1 MISPNPTSPALAP
14 QAPQPTG
21 KPARRGLR
29 VAIVVIV
36 LLAVIS
42 AVASTAPST
51 ISSASHAYYP
61 KPVLG
66 TITLSGINGSN
77 IPIDQAIQFSVQVEA
92 GRDLSYLWDFGDNS
106 GSTAAN
112 PTHTYTQFA
121 AGLSVNVTVT
131 DPIGQ
136 TATAALSS
144 LTVLPPPPTASFV
157 IDNQGCDSFSG
168 TCVVFVDGSGSQ
180 AGDPSVQ
187 LSYAWD
193 WGDGTSDPPSGDAFS
208 EHQYSQAGTYPIR
221 LTVTDQFGQSAET
234 EQSVTFTALVTATF
248 SITGSTCDPN
258 AQVCTV
264 SVDAAGSTG
273 QGSLIYSWD
282 WGDGTTDRTSTP
294 QAQHNYPYQTGVSYT
309 ITLTVI
315 DSTGQSA
322 TYQQTVTF

>member
-1 MISPNPTSPALAP
+1 MISPNPTSPSLAP

-36 LLAVIS
+36 LLAIIS
-42 AVASTAPST
+42 AVASIAPAT
-51 ISSASHAYYP
+51 ISSAAHAYYP

-77 IPIDQAIQFSVQVEA
+77 IPIDQPVQFSVQVQA
-92 GRDLSYLWDFGDNS
+92 GRDLSYLWDFGDSS
-106 GSTAAN
+106 GSMAAN
-112 PTHTYTQFA
+112 PTHTYTRFA
-121 AGLSVNVTVT
+121 AGLSVSVTVT

-136 TATAALSS
+136 RATAALPS

-168 TCVVFVDGSGSQ
+168 TCTVFVDGSGSQ

-193 WGDGTSDPPSGDAFS
+193 WGDGTSDPPSGDVVS
-208 EHQYSQAGTYPIR
+208 EHQYSQAGTYSIR

-234 EQSVTFTALVTATF
+234 EQSVTFTAPVTATF
-248 SITGSTCDPN
+248 TITNSTCDSN
-258 AQVCTV
+258 SQTCTV
-264 SVDAAGSTG
+264 SVDASGSTG
-273 QGSLIYSWD
+273 QGTLTYTWD
-282 WGDGTTDRTSTP
+282 WGDGTSNSTTTP
-294 QAQHNYPYQTGVSYT
+294 QAQHVYTFQTGITYT
-309 ITLTVI
+309 ITLTVT
-315 DSTGQSA
+315 DSTGQQA
-322 TYQQTVTF
+322 TYQQAVTF